1 MNKVINQINQI
12 SNKADLQTV
21 IRAVQQKQRELNAQA
36 VLNAK
41 ANFRVGDTVLV
52 RDSNGVEKAIIKK
65 MKVKKAVIEIAG
77 KLFNCRLD
85 MLEAA

>member
-21 IRAVQQKQRELNAQA
+21 IRAVRQKQSELNAQA

-52 RDSNGVEKAIIKK
+52 RDSNGTELAIIKE